1 MPFFSRQNNMG
12 LDLGSSLI
20 KVCVSKRGGRKLVLS
35 MPTPPGMVSKGV
47 LQSSENMELVRQ
59 WLRVNQLTSY
69 PVIATLPA
77 STLVLRH
84 IQIPR
89 MRPKEAREAVEWEA
103 RRVLPFSLEEAQVDW
118 LNQGVI
124 TSDEGEMQDILLVAV
139 RDTVVDRYVNAIR
152 ETGLK
157 LVALDIAPMA
167 LGRWL
172 FRDIV
177 GSSLVVD
184 IGAETTQVHFFNGL
198 ALVFSRSLTIGG
210 NAATRAIAAN
220 MAGSL
225 EDAEEAKRRGD
236 YQEYWLNNWL
246 SELGRELQRSLEY
259 YRSNY
264 AKEDSDKFERVI
276 LSGGASLSKGV
287 ESLIEEITGLAPGY
301 AEFASK
307 DDRPRHH
314 KILYNVALGA
324 SLWEV

>member
-1 MPFFSRQNNMG
+1 MPFFSKQNNMG

-35 MPTPPGMVSKGV
+35 MPTPTGMVSKGV
-47 LQSSENMELVRQ
+47 LQSSENMDLVRQ
-59 WLRVNQLTSY
+59 WLRVNQLLNY

-89 MRPKEAREAVEWEA
+89 MRPKEANEAVEWEA

-118 LNQGVI
+118 LNQGTVV
-124 TSDEGEMQDILLVAV
+124 SDEGEMQDVLLVAV
-139 RDTVVDRYVNAIR
+139 RDAVVERYVNAIR

-157 LVALDIAPMA
+157 LVALDISPMA

-172 FRDIV
+172 FKDIT

-184 IGAETTQVHFFNGL
+184 VGAETTQAHFFDGS
-198 ALVFSRSLTIGG
+198 ALVFTRSLTIGG
-210 NAATRAIAAN
+210 NQATRAIAAN
-220 MAGSL
+220 TAGTM
-225 EDAEEAKRRGD
+225 EDAEKLKCAGD
-236 YQEYWLNNWL
+236 YQEHWLNNWL

-259 YRSNY
+259 YRTNY
-264 AKEDSDKFERVI
+264 AKVGSGGFERVI

-287 ESLIEEITGLAPGY
+287 EQLIEEVTDLTPGY

-307 DDRPRHH
+307 DERPHED

-324 SLWEV
+324 SMWEV